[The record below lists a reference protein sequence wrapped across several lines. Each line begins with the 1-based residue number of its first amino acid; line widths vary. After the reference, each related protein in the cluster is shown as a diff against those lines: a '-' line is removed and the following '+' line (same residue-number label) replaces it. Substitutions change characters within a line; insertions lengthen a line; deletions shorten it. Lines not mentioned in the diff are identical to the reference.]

1 MRGALRHLFLAFVAI
16 SVAAFGS
23 GAAAATMIG
32 TPTVDQVTA
41 MTPAAGTTVGIAHPV
56 TVRFAA
62 PVADKARAESNL
74 HIRSTQPLTGTY
86 SWGADNTELTWT
98 PTEFLPARSTI
109 TVRFADA
116 RSEFRTNV
124 GVVADGDMSAHTFT
138 VSMGGRVVWVMP
150 ASFGKPGWESP
161 VGTYPVLEKF
171 RSVVFDSRTI
181 GIPLNSSEGY
191 YINGEYAERLTWGG
205 VFVHSAPWSVDSQG
219 YANVSHGCVNLAP
232 EDAAWYYNNVGV
244 GDPVTLHW

>member
-1 MRGALRHLFLAFVAI
+1 MRGALRHLFLAIVVITLA
-16 SVAAFGS
+16 VFGS
-23 GAAAATMIG
+23 GAAAATMVG
-32 TPTVDQVTA
+32 TPPAEAVA
-41 MTPAAGTTVGIAHPV
+41 AISPAADHTVGIAHPV
-56 TVRFAA
+56 TVRFAT
-62 PVADKARAESNL
+62 PVADKARAESFL
-74 HIRSTQPLTGTY
+74 HVRSTQPLTGTF
-86 SWGADNTELTWT
+86 SWSGDRELTWT

-109 TVRFADA
+109 TVQFGSA
-116 RSEFRTNV
+116 RSEFRTNA

-138 VSMGGRVVWVMP
+138 VSMGGQVIWVMP

-161 VGTYPVLEKF
+161 VGTFPVLEKF

-219 YANVSHGCVNLAP
+219 YSNVSHGCINLSP
-232 EDAAWYYNNVGV
+232 EDAAWYYNNVGI